1 MENNFYRKIVLL
13 TLLFIVSS
21 CGTTFKVGVIPML
34 SCVLQNIQVVPKDSK
49 PVMMYPNLMY
59 PYIVEVKGVGES
71 PELAI
76 DSARKIVIDK
86 YGRIPDTI
94 FNAELFFNTKS
105 KVSTVVGTL
114 GYKTD
119 TCK

>member
-1 MENNFYRKIVLL
+1 MENNIYRKIVFI
-13 TLLFIVSS
+13 LLFLVFSS

-34 SCVLQNIQVVPKDSK
+34 SCVLQNIQVVPKDGK
-49 PVMMYPNLMY
+49 PIMMYPNLTY
-59 PYIVEVKGVGES
+59 PYIVQVEGEGNS

-76 DSARKIVIDK
+76 DSVKKVVVNK
-86 YGRIPDTI
+86 YGKIPDTI
-94 FNAELFFNTKS
+94 FNAELFFNTRTKVS
-105 KVSTVVGTL
+105 KVKGIL